1 MRKKLPPKIS
11 RGSNFITSPRIF
23 KIALTLAVIFVGVMQ
38 AMAQN
43 AIPIT
48 GRIVSDDGESIP
60 GVTIAIKGT
69 SAGTITDE
77 NGDFSI
83 SVPDSN
89 AVIVV
94 SYIGFVTQEVK
105 VGSQTVVNV
114 KLPSDNKLD
123 EVVVVG
129 YGTQKKTD
137 VTGAI
142 SSVKGADV
150 TKVVTIDPVQS
161 IQGRVTGVN
170 VTQNSGAPGAPLSV
184 RIRGIGTINNS
195 DPLYLVN
202 GVPVPDLAFINS
214 SDIESVNILK
224 DASACA
230 VYGARAANG
239 VVLVTTKG
247 GSNRKTSFEFNGLT
261 GVSSEWKRYN
271 LLDAKEW
278 ATLSN
283 EATMADKGTIRY
295 NTDTIGAGTDW
306 QDQIF
311 RKAIMQNYSLS
322 ASGGTEK
329 TNFYLSGGYLQ
340 QEGILKNSDYNRLNF
355 NTRID
360 HQLHKNLKVGT
371 FMNVSTFNRA
381 QLFDSDPF
389 NSVIAG
395 ALNMDPVT
403 KIYSGRGGDSIFASG
418 VGRTDVPNPMAR
430 LTYSTN
436 KFKGVNFIGNWF
448 AEYQIIKGLKFKS
461 NLGYVS
467 NSFRQNQFNGR
478 YYMSI
483 GEKLDNAQVIV
494 QQNQT
499 RTYVWENS
507 LNYTKTIADDHQ
519 IDGLF
524 LIGLQDTRF
533 DYFRA
538 TKDGTF
544 NNDPSQ
550 QYLTSASINANGQG
564 ERTESALF
572 SYVGRINYSYKAKY
586 QLTAN
591 TRIDGSS
598 RFTKA
603 NRWGIFPSFAAGWTI
618 SEESFMQPVKSILN
632 FLKIRASWGKLGNQN
647 IPGNDYPYVTT
658 IDQGYN
664 YSLNN
669 STAFGSAPLG
679 AGNKNIKWETVTTS
693 NFGID
698 FGFFNNR
705 ITFSADYFI
714 RNTSD
719 MIYAR
724 LIPSYTGVEKA
735 PFANAGAM
743 TNKGLELS
751 AEYRNNVGKV
761 NYRVGGNFTAIKNK
775 VTKLDDPI
783 YDGLF
788 RGQLTNITQQGSSM
802 AQFYGYE
809 TDGIV
814 QTAEEAAALQ
824 TIQKG
829 VRPGDFKFKDINGDG
844 EINEKDQTTLG
855 SPLPKFVYGFN
866 GDVEYKGFDLSI
878 FFQGS
883 YGNKIFN
890 GNKYTLEGGVPY
902 NNFSEEMLNRWTGPG
917 TSNDVPR
924 VTYEDPN
931 KNRRLSNYYVE
942 DGSFLRIRSAQ
953 LGYTIPVKYANLVKL
968 EKLRVYIMAQNL
980 YTFTK
985 YSGLD
990 PEIGTYTPDFSRT
1003 RSFLDVG
1010 VDKGGTY
1017 PQARTWLF
1025 GVSATF

>member
-23 KIALTLAVIFVGVMQ
+23 KIALTLAVIFVGFMQ

-89 AVIVV
+89 AVLVV

-105 VGSQTVVNV
+105 VGSQTILNV
-114 KLPSDNKLD
+114 KLPADNKLD

-137 VTGAI
+137 VTGSI
-142 SSVKGADV
+142 SSVKGSDV
-150 TKVVTIDPVQS
+150 TKVVSIDPVQS
-161 IQGRVTGVN
+161 IQGRVTGVS
-170 VTQNSGAPGAPLSV
+170 VTQNTGAPGAPLSV
-184 RIRGIGTINNS
+184 RIRGVGTINNS

-202 GVPVPDLAFINS
+202 GVPVPDLGFINS

-224 DASACA
+224 DASAAA

-239 VVLVTTKG
+239 VVLVTTKTG
-247 GSNRKTSFEFNGLT
+247 ANRKTSYEFNALT

-278 ATLSN
+278 ATLAN
-283 EATMADKGTIRY
+283 EASMADNGTIRY
-295 NTDTIGAGTDW
+295 NTDTIGGGTDW

-329 TNFYLSGGYLQ
+329 LNYYLSGSYLQ
-340 QEGILKNSDYNRLNF
+340 QEGIMKNSDYNRLNF
-355 NTRID
+355 NTKID
-360 HQLHKNLKVGT
+360 YQLLDNLKVGT
-371 FMNVSTFNRA
+371 FMNVSSFNRS
-381 QLFDSDPF
+381 QLYDSDPF
-389 NSVIAG
+389 NSVISG

-403 KIYSGRGGDSIFASG
+403 NIYSGRGGDSLYASG
-418 VGRTDVPNPMAR
+418 IPRTDIPNPLAR
-430 LTYSTN
+430 LTYNHN
-436 KFKGVNFIGNWF
+436 KYRGMNFIGSWF
-448 AEYQIIKGLKFKS
+448 AEYQIIKGLKIKS
-461 NLGYVS
+461 NLGYTS
-467 NSFRQNQFNGR
+467 NRFTQNQFNGK
-478 YYMSI
+478 YYVSNS
-483 GEKLDNAQVIV
+483 EKLDNAQVVV

-507 LNYTKTIADDHQ
+507 LNYTKTLAENHQ
-519 IDGLF
+519 FEGLF
-524 LIGLQDTRF
+524 LVGMQNTKF
-533 DYFRA
+533 NYFRA
-538 TKDGTF
+538 SKDGTF
-544 NNDPSQ
+544 SNDPSQ
-550 QYLTSASINANGQG
+550 QYLTSASVNANAQG
-564 ERTESALF
+564 EGTESALF
-572 SYVGRINYSYKAKY
+572 SYVGRITYSYKSKY
-586 QLTAN
+586 MLTAN
-591 TRIDGSS
+591 TRLDGSS
-598 RFTKA
+598 RFTKE
-603 NRWGIFPSFAAGWTI
+603 NRWGIFPSFAAGWVV
-618 SEESFMQPVKSILN
+618 SEESFMQPIRGIVN
-632 FLKIRASWGKLGNQN
+632 FLKLRASWGKLGNQN
-647 IPGNDYPYVTT
+647 IPGNDYPYTT
-658 IDQGYN
+658 NINQGYN
-664 YSLNN
+664 YSFNN
-669 STAFGSAPLG
+669 SSAFGSTPLG

-693 NFGID
+693 NFGVD
-698 FGFFNNR
+698 FGFLNNR

-714 RNTSD
+714 KNTSD
-719 MIYAR
+719 MIYKR
-724 LIPSYTGVEKA
+724 RIPGYSGVEEP
-735 PFANAGAM
+735 PFVNAGAM
-743 TNKGLELS
+743 TNKGVELS
-751 AEYRNNVGKV
+751 AEYRNNIGKV

-775 VTKLDDPI
+775 ITKLDDPI
-783 YDGLF
+783 YDGQF
-788 RGQLTNITQQGSSM
+788 RNFLTNITQQGTSM
-802 AQFYGYE
+802 AQFYGLE

-824 TIQKG
+824 TVQEG
-829 VRPGDFKFKDINGDG
+829 VRPGDFKFKDRDGDG
-844 EINEKDQTTLG
+844 KITPNDRTTLG
-855 SPLPKFVYGFN
+855 SPLPKFIYGFN

-902 NNFSEEMLNRWTGPG
+902 SNFSEEMLNRWTGPG

-924 VTYEDPN
+924 VTFADPN
-931 KNRRLSNYYVE
+931 DNRKISNYYIE
-942 DGSFLRIRSAQ
+942 NGSFLRIRSAQ
-953 LGYTIPVKYANLVKL
+953 LGYTLPATYSKLVKL

-1017 PQARTWLF
+1017 PQARTWMF